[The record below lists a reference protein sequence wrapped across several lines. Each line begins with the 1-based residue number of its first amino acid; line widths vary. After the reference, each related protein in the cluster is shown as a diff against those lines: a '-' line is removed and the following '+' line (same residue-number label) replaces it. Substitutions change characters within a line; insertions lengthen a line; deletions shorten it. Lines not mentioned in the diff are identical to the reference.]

1 MLDWSDVYFKKIV
14 LAEKAWVGAG
24 YTAFMCTMATGRFIA
39 DWFNSSFGLKKLYKS
54 VEVSQQQGC

>member
-24 YTAFMCTMATGRFIA
+24 YMCTMATGRFIA
-39 DWFNSSFGLKKLYKS
+39 DGFNSSFGLKKLYKS